1 MKPTCRD
8 ASRDSASC
16 DPTPK
21 KLIQS
26 DHPVLSARDSS
37 EDLIRDGF
45 LPHTG
50 KNPSTDDFAPCG
62 FGSLRPSRGQPETG
76 AYDCRPMA
84 TPPAQ
89 AQFSVTVRVEL
100 DARHE
105 PLGKLTAEI
114 AGAGGALQGVD
125 LVPGAGS
132 EGKRVREFTIDARDQ
147 AHWEEILRAI
157 GSTRGAR
164 VLDYVDRTMQMH
176 RGGKIAQQNKYPLKT
191 RDDLSMAY
199 TPGVARVCQQIAADR
214 SKAFEYTIKRNTV
227 AVVSDGS
234 AVLGLGDIGPEA
246 AMPVMEGKAMLFKEF
261 ANVDAFPICLSTR
274 DPEQIVNAVKL
285 VSPTFGG
292 INLEDISAPRCFEIE
307 ERLKDEIDIPVF
319 HDDQH
324 GTAVV
329 VMAALFN
336 ALKIVGKRLEDLR
349 VLVVG
354 LGAAGIAVTK
364 MMHASGVTRVIGCD
378 RRGALS
384 TDREDYAAGE
394 MSEIKRW
401 YAESSNPE
409 RLQGSPAEVIESCDL
424 FIGLS
429 GPGII
434 PAEALGKMANDP
446 IVFAMA
452 NPNPEVMPEEAEP
465 YVRIMATGR
474 SDYPN
479 QINNVLCFPGIFRGA
494 LDAGAPRIT
503 EEMKLA
509 AAKGIAEVVEEEDLS
524 EDYIIPSVFDR
535 GVAPAVAEAVIHE
548 ARREG
553 IARVSEETGTFSTV
567 D

>member
-1 MKPTCRD
+1 MP
-8 ASRDSASC
+8 A
-16 DPTPK
+16 
-21 KLIQS
+21 I
-26 DHPVLSARDSS
+26 
-37 EDLIRDGF
+37 
-45 LPHTG
+45 
-50 KNPSTDDFAPCG
+50 PSV
-62 FGSLRPSRGQPETG
+62 S
-76 AYDCRPMA
+76 
-84 TPPAQ
+84 

-100 DARHE
+100 DARQE
-105 PLGKLTAEI
+105 PLGKLTGQIAE
-114 AGAGGALQGVD
+114 AGGALQGVD
-125 LVPGAGS
+125 LVPGAGG
-132 EGKRVREFTIDARDQ
+132 EGKRVREFTIDARNQ
-147 AHWEEILRAI
+147 QHWEEILRAI

-164 VLDYVDRTMQMH
+164 VLGYVDRTLQMH

-199 TPGVARVCQQIAADR
+199 TPGVARVCQEIAADR
-214 SKAFEYTIKRNTV
+214 SKAFEFTIKRNTV

-246 AMPVMEGKAMLFKEF
+246 AMPVMEGKCMLFKEF
-261 ANVDAFPICLSTR
+261 ADVDAFPICLDTR
-274 DPEQIVNAVKL
+274 DPEQIINAVRL
-285 VSPTFGG
+285 MAPTFGG

-307 ERLKDEIDIPVF
+307 QRLKEEIDIPVF

-329 VMAALFN
+329 TMAALFN
-336 ALKIVGKRLEDLR
+336 ALKIVGKDLEDLR

-354 LGAAGIAVTK
+354 LGAAGVAVTK
-364 MMHASGVTRVIGCD
+364 MMLESGVTHVIGCD
-378 RRGALS
+378 RQGALS
-384 TDREDYAAGE
+384 TNREDYESGE

-401 YAESSNPE
+401 YAENSNPDK
-409 RLQGSPAEVIESCDL
+409 LQGGPADVIEGCDL
-424 FIGLS
+424 FIGVS

-434 PAEALGKMANDP
+434 EAEDLGKMADDA

-452 NPNPEVMPEEAEP
+452 NPNPEVMPEEAGP

-479 QINNVLCFPGIFRGA
+479 QINNVLAFPGIFRGA

-509 AAKGIAEVVEEEDLS
+509 AAQGIADVVAPDDLS

-535 GVAPAVAEAVIHE
+535 DVAPAVARAVIEE
-548 ARREG
+548 ARRDG
-553 IARVSEETGTFSTV
+553 IARFSEETGTFTAV
-567 D
+567 E